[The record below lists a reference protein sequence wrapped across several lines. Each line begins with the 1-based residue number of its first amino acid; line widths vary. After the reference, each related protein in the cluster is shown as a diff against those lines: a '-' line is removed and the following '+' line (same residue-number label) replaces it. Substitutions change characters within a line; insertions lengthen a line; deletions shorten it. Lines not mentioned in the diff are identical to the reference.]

1 MFLASLKAGGV
12 GMNLTA
18 ADAVHILEPW
28 WNSSVEE
35 QAADRVHRLGQR
47 RPVSIYRCAVTQHCT
62 GLAGFQAGSRR
73 APSTRRTTVA
83 VSGSPPLVMLGVTNV

>member
-18 ADAVHILEPW
+18 ADTVHILEPW
-28 WNSSVEE
+28 WNASVEE

-47 RPVSIYRCAVTQHCT
+47 RQVSVYR
-62 GLAGFQAGSRR
+62 
-73 APSTRRTTVA
+73 
-83 VSGSPPLVMLGVTNV
+83 

>member
-1 MFLASLKAGGV
+1 MCCPGSPTVFLASLKAGGV

-47 RPVSIYRCAVTQHCT
+47 RPVSVYRC
-62 GLAGFQAGSRR
+62 GLKLG
-73 APSTRRTTVA
+73 
-83 VSGSPPLVMLGVTNV
+83 SGSNSGLR

>member
-1 MFLASLKAGGV
+1 MCCPGSPAVFLASLKAGGV

-28 WNSSVEE
+28 WNASIEE

-47 RPVSIYRCAVTQHCT
+47 RPVSVYR
-62 GLAGFQAGSRR
+62 
-73 APSTRRTTVA
+73 
-83 VSGSPPLVMLGVTNV
+83 